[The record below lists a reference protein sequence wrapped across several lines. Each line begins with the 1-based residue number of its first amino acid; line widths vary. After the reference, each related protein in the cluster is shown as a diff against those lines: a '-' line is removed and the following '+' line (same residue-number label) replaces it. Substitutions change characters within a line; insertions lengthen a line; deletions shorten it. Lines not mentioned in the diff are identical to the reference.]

1 MHDLF
6 YLLHILS
13 PPLPVR
19 KPPEATGSYAVLS
32 TMEYALLLHTVG
44 SCSGYSLAGVPPF
57 ANVLGTF
64 ATCGY
69 LRRQSHTNSSSS
81 SC

>member
-1 MHDLF
+1 
-6 YLLHILS
+6 
-13 PPLPVR
+13 
-19 KPPEATGSYAVLS
+19 
-32 TMEYALLLHTVG
+32 MEYALLLHTVG

-64 ATCGY
+64 AMCGY